1 VNEEL
6 EERRS
11 GGGRRGA
18 HDGIPDANLYALLA
32 DIQKTVLDT
41 HTALTTFQHN
51 HVFAADSPHAKMAD
65 RLDRQQARLNR
76 HAGFMWVV
84 GVISVGLFGVA
95 VWVAEWVGFERVGAV
110 VRLPQV
116 AP

>member
-1 VNEEL
+1 MSDDA

-11 GGGRRGA
+11 GSGRRNG
-18 HDGIPDANLYALLA
+18 HDGIPDAALYDLLA
-32 DIQKTVLDT
+32 KIQSTVLDT
-41 HTALTTFQHN
+41 HTALTTFQRDHI
-51 HVFAADSPHAKMAD
+51 FAPDSPHAKMTE

-84 GVISVGLFGVA
+84 GVIAVGLFGAV
-95 VWVAEWVGFERVGAV
+95 VWVSEWVGFDRVGAV
-110 VRLPQV
+110 VRGTGV